1 VTIWLPAA
9 GVPTDTAPPWSLA
22 SASGTTLS
30 SPPDSTTV
38 KPDSLRVAT
47 NWLNA
52 AVGDTGRSVL
62 SVMVPFTRGSTTM
75 LRPLIAA
82 MVRATASISALTK
95 FRVTGSLE
103 RWACDTAGTA
113 AASAHAAPRTA
124 SRQRTK

>member
-1 VTIWLPAA
+1 M
-9 GVPTDTAPPWSLA
+9 PTETAPPCSLA

-38 KPDSLRVAT
+38 KPDSRSVAT

-52 AVGDTGRSVL
+52 AVGDTGLSVL
-62 SVMVPFTRGSTTM
+62 SVIVPLTRGSTTM

-82 MVRATASISALTK
+82 MVRATASISAFTK
-95 FRVTGSLE
+95 FSVTGSLE
-103 RWACDTAGTA
+103 RCATDTAGIA
-113 AASAHAAPRTA
+113 ATSAQATPRTA